1 MTRARSR
8 AASPAGFAAA
18 ASAIAAA
25 ASAIAAASLAAVAV
39 NLAPAARQDARLVPA
54 FSLAGTIA
62 MGFGMIAAAAAADA
76 IAAPRRRD

>member
-1 MTRARSR
+1 MAQARTSRSR
-8 AASPAGFAAA
+8 ITSPAGFAAA
-18 ASAIAAA
+18 AA
-25 ASAIAAASLAAVAV
+25 AIAAASLAAVAV

-76 IAAPRRRD
+76 IAAPRRRN